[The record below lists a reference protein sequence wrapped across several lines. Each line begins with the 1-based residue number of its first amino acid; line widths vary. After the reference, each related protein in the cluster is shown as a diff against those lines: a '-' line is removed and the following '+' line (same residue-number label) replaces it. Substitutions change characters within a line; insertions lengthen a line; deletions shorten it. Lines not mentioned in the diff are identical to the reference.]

1 MEPSH
6 HILAAVT
13 RNLTGFFVPK
23 NDFLVAIHKV
33 RAGLH
38 AFEDAAKN
46 FRIIDLAHR
55 KAPLTCIGQKRA
67 KFNSACAY
75 ETILIPA
82 GLQTCGVLC
91 SAIAWDKVAAFRGE
105 EETMPAGGQE
115 KLKVLIRRVAIQ
127 KRVREV
133 AQQITRDYKGQKVHL
148 IGVLKG
154 ACIFLSDLI
163 REINLDTSIDFIAV
177 SSYGKG
183 KQSSGQVRVLKD
195 LDSSIEGLN
204 VVLVEDILDTG
215 LTLSYLLR
223 ILQQRKPKS
232 LRVAAL
238 LDKPSRRLKD
248 VKGDYV
254 GFTIPNEFVVGYGLD
269 YAERYRNL
277 KDVCILS
284 LPPE

>member
-1 MEPSH
+1 
-6 HILAAVT
+6 
-13 RNLTGFFVPK
+13 
-23 NDFLVAIHKV
+23 
-33 RAGLH
+33 
-38 AFEDAAKN
+38 
-46 FRIIDLAHR
+46 
-55 KAPLTCIGQKRA
+55 
-67 KFNSACAY
+67 
-75 ETILIPA
+75 
-82 GLQTCGVLC
+82 
-91 SAIAWDKVAAFRGE
+91 
-105 EETMPAGGQE
+105 MPVGGQE
-115 KLKVLIRRVAIQ
+115 RLKVLIRRMAIQ

-133 AQQITRDYKGQKVHL
+133 AHQITKDFKGQRVHL

-154 ACIFLSDLI
+154 ACIFLSDLV
-163 REINLDTSIDFIAV
+163 REINLETSIDFIAV

-183 KQSSGQVRVLKD
+183 KESSGQVRVLKD

-223 ILQQRKPKS
+223 VLQQRKPKA

-248 VKGDYV
+248 VKGDYI

-269 YAERYRNL
+269 YSERYRNL

-284 LPPE
+284 LPPA